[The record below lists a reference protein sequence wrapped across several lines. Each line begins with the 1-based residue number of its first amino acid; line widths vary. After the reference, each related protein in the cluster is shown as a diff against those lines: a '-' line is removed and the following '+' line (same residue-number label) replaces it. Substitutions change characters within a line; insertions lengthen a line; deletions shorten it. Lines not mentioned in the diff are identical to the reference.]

1 MSIFSETLQRH
12 EKSNFRQRAQSSPS
26 RKSEA
31 CIIDIIEPRN
41 FDAAAGGLLGS
52 LWRPH
57 GSHSLRGSWLS
68 LCPGSDFATSIKIA
82 KETVF
87 EVHYWVILTLRIW
100 TERARDAADHN
111 KSFQNR
117 EQLKSRMMFALQR
130 DRSAAISSERAT
142 IESL

>member
-12 EKSNFRQRAQSSPS
+12 EKSNFRQRALSSPS
-26 RKSEA
+26 RKSVA

-41 FDAAAGGLLGS
+41 FDAAASGLLGS

-82 KETVF
+82 KEPVF
-87 EVHYWVILTLRIW
+87 EVQYWVILTLGFGRKGHG
-100 TERARDAADHN
+100 T
-111 KSFQNR
+111 Q
-117 EQLKSRMMFALQR
+117 Q
-130 DRSAAISSERAT
+130 T
-142 IESL
+142 ITNPFKIEKN